1 METNH
6 RACGQPIVAESGLL
20 ESHALSDTQRFPA
33 ACGTLA
39 ASLSKLADRRVVET
53 HSASALPIA
62 FKARAAPRLLD
73 DPTWR
78 MLTDSNRCL
87 LQPHE
92 FSKLVATRRGGSI
105 HKMAESSDPA
115 SQTREGSLGLA
126 NQPGPRPVYSPNC
139 CATRCLVL
147 TGELVS

>member
-1 METNH
+1 M
-6 RACGQPIVAESGLL
+6 PF
-20 ESHALSDTQRFPA
+20 SDTQRFPA

-92 FSKLVATRRGGSI
+92 FSKLVAARRGGSI

-126 NQPGPRPVYSPNC
+126 NQPGPRPVYSPDCWSRRRESNPHRSVKGRMHGPSC
-139 CATRCLVL
+139 YDGKLVPHP
-147 TGELVS
+147 